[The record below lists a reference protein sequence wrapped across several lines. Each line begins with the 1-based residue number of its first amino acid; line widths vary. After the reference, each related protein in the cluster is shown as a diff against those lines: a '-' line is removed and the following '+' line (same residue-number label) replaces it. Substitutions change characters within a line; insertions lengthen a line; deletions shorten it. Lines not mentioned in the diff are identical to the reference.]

1 MELNTFFDVLLSKY
15 GHFIPD
21 EPYLKL
27 KYRLREG
34 YWMDFENPH
43 TLNEKLQWLKLHN
56 RQDKYTAYSDKFEV
70 KIYIREVLGEEYVIP
85 TIGIWDNP
93 DEIDFSKLP
102 EKFVLKPTH
111 NSSVGRCICTDK
123 SKLDINNAKAGLKKA
138 LAKNYYHVWREWPY
152 KNIKPR
158 IIGEEFIQNAN
169 GTPIVDY
176 KFYCFG
182 GKPLYF
188 MYSVG
193 EAHHH
198 VRNCKFDMKYNNIDY
213 LFKKKR
219 ALSDDEIK
227 LPKNLDEMIAIV
239 EKLCVGYPHIR
250 VDLYNVDGHI
260 YFGEMTFY
268 TGDGFIN
275 IDNKEFSQ
283 KLADLIDITPYK

>member
-1 MELNTFFDVLLSKY
+1 MELNTLLDVILSKY

-56 RQDKYTAYSDKFEV
+56 RQDKYTSYSDKFEV
-70 KIYIREVLGEEYVIP
+70 KKYIREVLGEEYVIP

-93 DEIDFSKLP
+93 EEIDFSKLP
-102 EKFVLKPTH
+102 EKFVLKPIH

-123 SKLDINNAKAGLKKA
+123 SKLDISKVKTGLKKA
-138 LAKNYYHVWREWPY
+138 LTQNYYYVWREWPY

-158 IIGEEFIQNAN
+158 IIGEEFIQNAD

-182 GKPLYF
+182 GKPQYF

-198 VRNCKFDMKYNNIDY
+198 VRNCKFDMKGNNIDY

-219 ALSDDEIK
+219 ALSDDEIQ
-227 LPKNLDEMIAIV
+227 LPKNLEEMVAIV

-250 VDLYNVDGHI
+250 IDLYNVDGHI

-283 KLADLIDITPYK
+283 KLADFIDITPYK